1 MSLSTSASSAVLN
14 SCEYA
19 SFLGA
24 TRLRL
29 AENGDEASSLP
40 YPPRLRRQSE
50 GIRVANEGAD
60 RSGGSA
66 VAAGARVTVGTEQV
80 GDERSASCTCE
91 RPDRLGFPFE
101 RDELVAHTDDG
112 DREAHR

>member
-50 GIRVANEGAD
+50 GIRVAHEGAD
-60 RSGGSA
+60 RSGGCA
-66 VAAGARVTVGTEQV
+66 VAAGARVTVGTELCA
-80 GDERSASCTCE
+80 DLDSAHGGVPWLWSRQCGRGTVLQ
-91 RPDRLGFPFE
+91 RVR
-101 RDELVAHTDDG
+101 H
-112 DREAHR
+112 